1 MSDHEAIQGEWE
13 SIAPSRPGY
22 RIPIGP
28 ELIGSKLR
36 YQLQPNSVP
45 KQIQLEHRDPGGRP
59 RSSVEGVY
67 ELSGDS
73 LIVRW
78 SDSNI
83 DLVGETNAGQPA
95 MSVLH
100 LQRVL

>member
-1 MSDHEAIQGEWE
+1 MTDHEAIQGEWV

-36 YQLQPNSVP
+36 YQLQPNSDP

-59 RSSVEGVY
+59 RSSVDGVY

-78 SDSNI
+78 SDLSI
-83 DLVGETNAGQPA
+83 DLVGESNASQPA

-100 LQRVL
+100 LQRVP